1 MDDMIQYIKGTLNYK
16 SPVMAIIET
25 MGIGWELR
33 IPVSTYELLPDRG
46 APCTL
51 LSFLQLSQDDARL
64 YGFATEAERELFQ
77 MLTKVSGIGP
87 KIAISI
93 LSTLSIAAFA
103 RAINSGEEGL
113 LTRVPGI
120 GKKSAQRL
128 IVELRDAVHKL
139 LDHVDQKDMA
149 LGDSSSEVES
159 ALISLGFNLQQ
170 IRKELSLM
178 DEETKQQSTEI
189 LIKETIKRIYQRS
202 R

>member
-1 MDDMIQYIKGTLNYK
+1 MIQYIKGTLSYK

-25 MGIGWELR
+25 VGIGWELR
-33 IPVSTYELLPDRG
+33 IPISTYENLPDKG
-46 APCTL
+46 SSCTL
-51 LSFLQLSQDDARL
+51 LGYLHISQDDVKL
-64 YGFATEAERELFQ
+64 YGFATEAERELFL
-77 MLTKVSGIGP
+77 MLTRISGIGP
-87 KIAISI
+87 KIALSV
-93 LSTLSIAAFA
+93 LSTLSISAFV
-103 RAINSGEEGL
+103 RAVNSGEEGL

-139 LDHVDQKDMA
+139 MDHVDQSEISQS
-149 LGDSSSEVES
+149 DSSFEVES
-159 ALISLGFNLQQ
+159 ALISLGFNVQQ

-178 DEETKQQSTEI
+178 TEETKSLGTEY